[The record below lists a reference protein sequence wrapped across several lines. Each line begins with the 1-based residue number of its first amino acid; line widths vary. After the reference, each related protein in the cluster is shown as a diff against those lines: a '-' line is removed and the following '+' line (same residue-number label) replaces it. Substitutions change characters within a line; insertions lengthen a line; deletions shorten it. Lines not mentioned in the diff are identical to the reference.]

1 MKKRWLQPPFFC
13 VRVMLHRAICLAL
26 FFSFYFTMFVV
37 PAESVRLFHP
47 SAASVVGFDHEEC
60 PLFLEYL
67 GNLYEPLARFQLS
80 QKEQAEKQWCDLTD
94 RSDKIYLLLAEA
106 DAYSLW
112 FLNNSSDTLVIP
124 SKIEPSFSESLT
136 PLVTWLLQTFWL
148 VIEDLAGV
156 DRARAFGRDVLAS
169 RYGAIEKEQDLKRY
183 LNNALQ
189 PVATTTWQQGL
200 SIVTEFQTLAARYV
214 GRDCAEQVCAALA
227 QEATAE
233 TTRLETIL

>member
-1 MKKRWLQPPFFC
+1 
-13 VRVMLHRAICLAL
+13 
-26 FFSFYFTMFVV
+26 MFVV
-37 PAESVRLFHP
+37 PIESVRLSHP
-47 SAASVVGFDHEEC
+47 LASSVVRVDHEEC

-94 RSDKIYLLLAEA
+94 HSDKIYLLLAEK

-112 FLNNSSDTLVIP
+112 FLSNSSDGLANTLIIS
-124 SKIEPSFSESLT
+124 SKIEPSFSESFT

-148 VIEDLAGV
+148 VIEDMAGV
-156 DRARAFGRDVLAS
+156 DRARAFCRDVLAS
-169 RYGAIEKEQDLKRY
+169 RYGAIDQEQELKRC
-183 LNNALQ
+183 LNNAIQ

-233 TTRLETIL
+233 TPRLETIL